1 MRYFCSCDREISVG
15 NTLQIMVYRQKDG
28 LRFPGLKLCFGVHK
42 SVIFPIQ
49 RICRLLSQAV
59 WGVPATPVFRP
70 PPRMRYSLMLPST
83 GPPSSL
89 SIYYKTT
96 ESVKCQVILVL
107 LIGDIWRETQI
118 KHMQRASKNLTPAT
132 RGKVSEISHP
142 PVKSFTPL
150 SLNSGRRKSI
160 SFLLL
165 NSGPLKHLPLK
176 TALFLP
182 EHLNCVHTRTHTAPL
197 LRVINIA

>member
-1 MRYFCSCDREISVG
+1 MVCVFLVYSFVLASTNPSFFQFKGFAGSFFKRFGGFQPPPFSV
-15 NTLQIMVYRQKDG
+15 
-28 LRFPGLKLCFGVHK
+28 
-42 SVIFPIQ
+42 
-49 RICRLLSQAV
+49 
-59 WGVPATPVFRP
+59 

-118 KHMQRASKNLTPAT
+118 KRMQRASKNLTPAT
-132 RGKVSEISHP
+132 RGKLSEISHP

-176 TALFLP
+176 TALFP
-182 EHLNCVHTRTHTAPL
+182 HKDLNCVHTHTHTAPL